1 MPEEEIEEE
10 NNSEKEASNE
20 ESELEE
26 RVDETE
32 EEIDDSNFQDFLK
45 PSSES
50 FSPVLERIADVSEPI
65 RLEQEIFSPTFTE
78 NKEEGTRYN
87 KVDYETAKE
96 ELTIKDNLLVK
107 QPEPVRIENIRR
119 DLHPQLRDIAFVN
132 SEINESRREGKNLEI
147 DYVTKAERLNR
158 DERLPFQQTER
169 KYKGRP
175 I

>member
-26 RVDETE
+26 RVDNTE
-32 EEIDDSNFQDFLK
+32 EEIDDSNFQEFLK

-50 FSPVLERIADVSEPI
+50 FSPVLEKIADAPEPVN
-65 RLEQEIFSPTFTE
+65 LEQDISQPTFTE
-78 NKEEGTRYN
+78 NKEEGKKYEEVN
-87 KVDYETAKE
+87 YETAKE

-107 QPEPVRIENIRR
+107 QSEPIRIENVRR
-119 DLHPQLRDIAFVN
+119 DLHPQLRDVIFN
-132 SEINESRREGKNLEI
+132 NTEINESRREEKNFEI
-147 DYVTKAERLNR
+147 DYVAKAERLNK
-158 DERLPFQQTER
+158 DERLPFQQIER